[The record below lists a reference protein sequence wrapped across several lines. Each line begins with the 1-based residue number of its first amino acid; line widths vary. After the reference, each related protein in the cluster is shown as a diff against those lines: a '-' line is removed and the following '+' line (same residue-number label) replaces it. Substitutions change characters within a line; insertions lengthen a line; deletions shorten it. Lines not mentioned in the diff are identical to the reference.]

1 MGSGQAR
8 DSYRNSH
15 IVWLSGSKRILCYT
29 DANGRAA
36 EGATHRA
43 LVRATFGM

>member
-8 DSYRNSH
+8 DRYRNSH
-15 IVWLSGSKRILCYT
+15 TVWLSGAKRILCYT

-36 EGATHRA
+36 EGATRRA
-43 LVRATFGM
+43 LVKGTL